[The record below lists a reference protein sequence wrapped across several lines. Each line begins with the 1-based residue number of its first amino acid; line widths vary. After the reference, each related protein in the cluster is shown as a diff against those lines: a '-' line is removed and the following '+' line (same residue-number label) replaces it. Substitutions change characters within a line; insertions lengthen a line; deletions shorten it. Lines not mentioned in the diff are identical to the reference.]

1 MFHEKRNVV
10 KANKRPTGQ
19 LPVID
24 TNGIVHGS
32 KNKTKQKQK
41 AITKLL
47 NKLINLKIHLQ
58 TTVNLHTTRE
68 KRERNAQTLENV
80 TR

>member
-1 MFHEKRNVV
+1 MKRETLSRQTKDQQDSFQSSTPMESFTV
-10 KANKRPTGQ
+10 Q
-19 LPVID
+19 
-24 TNGIVHGS
+24 
-32 KNKTKQKQK
+32 KTKQKQK
-41 AITKLL
+41 AITQLL